1 MAAIKITALG
11 RPNLLLQ
18 LSETIVRTRRYF
30 KEVSGQNAEA
40 GLQDAN
46 ITVDQF
52 ANRFKVEDFK
62 DNPEFKEFLEGMT
75 HDRRG

>member
-40 GLQDAN
+40 GLQDAH
-46 ITVDQF
+46 IPKDQF
-52 ANRFKVEDFK
+52 ANRFKVENFK
-62 DNPEFKEFLEGMT
+62 DKPELKEFLAGMT
-75 HDRRG
+75 YDRQG